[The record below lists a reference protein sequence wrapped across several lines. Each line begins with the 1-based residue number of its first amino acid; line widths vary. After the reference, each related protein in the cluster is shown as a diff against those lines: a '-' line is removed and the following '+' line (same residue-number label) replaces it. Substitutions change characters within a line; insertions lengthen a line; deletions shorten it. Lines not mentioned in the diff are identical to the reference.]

1 MLPQKDRIKA
11 QFMKELEL
19 LSKKYEAMLQEE
31 DSTYTNKVSSLE
43 VNLKKVEINRRLA
56 EVFRLK
62 NSMDSSPTTTTG
74 LYYQTVLVCRW
85 CPVYLIMSNSCQ
97 KL

>member
-1 MLPQKDRIKA
+1 MITLLFFFDVLLQKDRIKA

-31 DSTYTNKVSSLE
+31 DSTYTKKVSSLE
-43 VNLKKVEINRRLA
+43 VNLKKVEMNRRLA

-62 NSMDSSPTTTTG
+62 NSMDLAPTTTTG
-74 LYYQTVLVCRW
+74 
-85 CPVYLIMSNSCQ
+85 
-97 KL
+97 